1 MQQQYAKP
9 VYYWEK
15 DPKPVAQTIHNVQ
28 RPPAQQ
34 QSQSKPACAPI
45 LLYHEQDKPPVQSAV
60 ATNASPTSRQQRI
73 SSLLDRL
80 EAELDLR

>member
-1 MQQQYAKP
+1 MQQQFAKP

-15 DPKPVAQTIHNVQ
+15 DVKPAALTHNAQH
-28 RPPAQQ
+28 RSPAQ

-45 LLYHEQDKPPVQSAV
+45 RLYTDKPTCENAS
-60 ATNASPTSRQQRI
+60 ATNTTPVTRQQRI

-80 EAELDLR
+80 EAEVLGR